1 MTGISTHIL
10 DTGSG
15 LPAEGVPVALSRQE
29 GDRWLPV
36 GNGVTNNDGRIQN
49 LAADDLNLPKG
60 VYQLHFAI
68 KDYFLKQ
75 EVQCFYPE
83 VMVTFEVSD
92 DRHHHVPLLLSPYG
106 YSTYRGS

>member
-15 LPAEGVPVALSRQE
+15 LPAEGVPVSLSKQA
-29 GDRWLPV
+29 GDGWQPV
-36 GNGVTNNDGRIQN
+36 GSGVTNSDGRIPN
-49 LAADDLNLPKG
+49 LATDDLNLPKG

-68 KDYFLKQ
+68 KDYFQKHK
-75 EVQCFYPE
+75 VQCFYPE
-83 VMVTFEVSD
+83 VVVTFEVSD

>member
-15 LPAEGVPVALSRQE
+15 LPAAGVPVSLARQE
-29 GDRWLPV
+29 GESWTPV
-36 GNGVTNNDGRIQN
+36 GSGITNDDGRIQN
-49 LAADDLNLPKG
+49 LAADTLNLPKG
-60 VYQLHFAI
+60 VYQLQFVI
-68 KDYFLKQ
+68 KDYFQKN
-75 EVQCFYPE
+75 EIQCFYPE
-83 VMVTFEVSD
+83 VVVTFEVSD